1 MKSPCSISAASSP
14 PAPRLKSAAP
24 RRWSVPISAPEPL
37 LAVASLESGYG
48 KIRVLH
54 GIDFQVAAGEV
65 VALLGPNGAGKS
77 TMLRALSG
85 LLPVNA
91 GYVRFD
97 GRDITNAT
105 PRESARAGLVHVIEG
120 HRVFTQ
126 ISVTDNLLLAGYDL
140 ARGER
145 AARIE
150 EALSFFPEIA
160 AKRHERGGALSG
172 GQQQMLTVAQ
182 GLVRRPRLLMLD
194 EPSAGLSPVLVYRVL
209 DVIKQ
214 LRKQGTAVLLVE
226 QLREKALAAADRVY
240 ALVQGHIALEAP
252 TSEANLPQRL
262 EHAYFGHQL
271 QVSAHAQRVQE

>member
-1 MKSPCSISAASSP
+1 M
-14 PAPRLKSAAP
+14 LT
-24 RRWSVPISAPEPL
+24 SAPEPL
-37 LAVASLESGYG
+37 LAVAALESGYG

-54 GIDFQVAAGEV
+54 GIDFQVEAGEV

-194 EPSAGLSPVLVYRVL
+194 EPSAGLSPVLVDRVL
-209 DVIKQ
+209 DVIRQ
-214 LRKQGTAVLLVE
+214 LRKQGIAVLLVE
-226 QLREKALAAADRVY
+226 QLLEKALATADRVY
-240 ALVQGHIALEAP
+240 ALVQGHVVLEAP
-252 TSEANLPQRL
+252 TSESNLPQRL
-262 EHAYFGHQL
+262 ERAYFGHQ
-271 QVSAHAQRVQE
+271 AQPA